1 MIKPPAWCSKAVAT
15 PAGWKHHSRSE
26 ILLRKKFTQEQ
37 CDEYNNAKGN
47 ALATQAEPAP
57 QPAPEPVVEEVVV
70 DQDDTIRDLNEDG
83 VVDDLESMTKKEL
96 EDLGREH
103 GIELDRRKN
112 KKTLVE
118 NLRGYLSK

>member
-15 PAGWKHHSRSE
+15 PTGWKHHARSE

-57 QPAPEPVVEEVVV
+57 EPVVEEVVV
-70 DQDDTIRDLNEDG
+70 DKDDVVSDLNEDG
-83 VVDDLESMTKKEL
+83 VIDDLEAMTKKEL

-103 GIELDRRKN
+103 GIELDRRRN